1 MTRQSERGRQAEAPR
16 PPAVV
21 LGPGPTPARR
31 LGSCPTRS
39 ISLRWDPK
47 ALCKRSTVRV
57 SVHIADLIENRQ
69 THQPHTSLYAVAAD
83 RLHIRNA
90 KEPDGACAMLEQ
102 LQDRLARSEHPV
114 ALELDV
120 PETREALNHALTFSA
135 GRDQTYFDFIALLAV
150 SHQDTYQKKEVLAVI
165 RKNGSSWRCGIE
177 LVVFVRDSLTFS
189 PALSLMD

>member
-1 MTRQSERGRQAEAPR
+1 MAQQSERGRQAEAPR

-21 LGPGPTPARR
+21 LGPTAARR

-39 ISLRWDPK
+39 ISLRWEPK
-47 ALCKRSTVRV
+47 ALCKRTMVRV
-57 SVHIADLIENRQ
+57 SVHIADLIENRE
-69 THQPHTSLYAVAAD
+69 THQPHTSLYAVDAD

-120 PETREALNHALTFSA
+120 PETREALNHALAFSA
-135 GRDQTYFDFIALLAV
+135 LDDMTWAAFLAGAGTLYKRK
-150 SHQDTYQKKEVLAVI
+150 DIMAVI
-165 RKNGSSWRCGIE
+165 RKNGSSWRCEIE

-189 PALSLMD
+189 PALSR